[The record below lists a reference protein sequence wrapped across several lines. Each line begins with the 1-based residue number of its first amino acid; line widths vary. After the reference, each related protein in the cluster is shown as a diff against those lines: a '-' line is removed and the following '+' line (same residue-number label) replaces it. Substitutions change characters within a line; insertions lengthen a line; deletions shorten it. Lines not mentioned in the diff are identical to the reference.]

1 MGKTY
6 TYNCLFITDI
16 TDFNLIKL
24 RLNILLKYNLF
35 KKQSFSWYFLSSGYL
50 YNVKIKILNQSK
62 NFHIQLKRTIKSLK
76 YVSSCYTVSEKH

>member
-1 MGKTY
+1 M
-6 TYNCLFITDI
+6 
-16 TDFNLIKL
+16 IKL

-35 KKQSFSWYFLSSGYL
+35 KKRSFPWYFTSSGYL

-62 NFHIQLKRTIKSLK
+62 NFYIQLKRTIKSLK